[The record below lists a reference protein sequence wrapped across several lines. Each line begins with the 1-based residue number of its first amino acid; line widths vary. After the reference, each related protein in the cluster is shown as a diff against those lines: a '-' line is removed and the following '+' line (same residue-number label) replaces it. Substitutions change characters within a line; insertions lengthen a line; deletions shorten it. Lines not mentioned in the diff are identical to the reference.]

1 MKKPYIVGIDLGTS
15 NTVVAYCAPGKKQIE
30 LFEIEQLVGLGQ
42 VAARSMLPS
51 VCYQAAE
58 GELDAADLQLPW
70 LDDAGQTPALV
81 GKLALDLG
89 GQVPGRLVASAK
101 SWLSHAAVDRTAAIL
116 PWGAE
121 EGISKV
127 SPVGASA
134 AYLAH
139 VRAAWQHRFP
149 KAPLEEQQLI
159 LTVPASF
166 DEAARALTLAA
177 ARQAGLPNLRLLEEP
192 QAAVYDW
199 LFRHRE
205 ALGTELAA
213 TRLLLVCDIG
223 GGTTDL
229 TLIQV
234 AIRDGEPQLTR
245 IGVGDHLMLGGD
257 NMDLALAHLV
267 EGRLSTGESRLS
279 AARFSQLVARCRQAK
294 EQLLATDAPAST
306 QLTLLGGG
314 SRLIGGARTVELS
327 RDEVARLLID
337 GFFPRASLDEPLQ
350 QRRAAI
356 VEFGLPYPAD
366 PAISRH
372 LADFLKRHGTVSRQ
386 ALDGETH
393 APSGVEAWPIPDTL
407 LLNGG
412 VFQAPALAERLQQ
425 TLSEWRGTPLR
436 MLDNAQPD
444 LAVARG
450 AVAYALVRQGFGHRI
465 GGGSARSYFLILD
478 EKSGPLRGVCLLP
491 RGSEEGQEIRLPER
505 TFSLR
510 LGQPVRFHLASSVA
524 DTAYQAGQLAEI
536 DEQFVRLPP
545 IASVVQALPGSTQRD
560 VPVQLISTMTEVG
573 TLALH
578 CEHNDDAAKRWSLEF
593 QLRGD
598 DGQSTIAAGDLPA
611 RFADAVQAIERIFG
625 ASAQSV
631 DSKDVRRLRSQLEHL
646 LGKRE
651 EWDLPLLRALCDVLL
666 QRARRRRRSAEHE
679 RLWFNLT
686 GYCLRPGLGDPV
698 DDWRVEQLCQLLPQ
712 GLHYGNESQNWSEW
726 WTLWRR
732 AAGGLSMPV
741 QEKLYAEIFPWLH
754 GERSRARANPA
765 IAGSHDDMIRLA
777 ASLERLPIDKKVLIG
792 KALLARLRKP
802 NEKPL
807 GWWALGRLGARQT
820 LYGSA
825 HQTVPPDVAG
835 EWLATILSQ
844 DWKKIEPAAFA
855 ATQIARLTGDRARD
869 LSADLRDK
877 VLQRLQTMAA
887 NPAWREQIMTVVE
900 LDKADER
907 RAFGEALPSGL
918 RLLAGG
924 RQ

>member
-15 NTVVAYCAPGKKQIE
+15 NTVVAFCAPGKKQIE

-42 VAARSMLPS
+42 VATRPMLPS
-51 VCYQAAE
+51 VCYQAAV
-58 GELDAADLQLPW
+58 GELDAAALQLPW
-70 LDDAGQTPALV
+70 LAEDSHPPALT

-121 EGISKV
+121 DGIAKI
-127 SPVGASA
+127 SPVDASA
-134 AYLAH
+134 SYLAH
-139 VRAAWQHRFP
+139 VRAAWRHRFP

-205 ALGTELAA
+205 TLRIELAA
-213 TRLLLVCDIG
+213 SRLLLVCDIG

-234 AIRDGEPQLTR
+234 AMRDGEPQLTR

-267 EGRLSTGESRLS
+267 EARLSSAESRLS
-279 AARFSQLVARCRQAK
+279 AARFSQLVARCRLAK
-294 EQLLATDAPAST
+294 EQLLSADAPPST
-306 QLTLLGGG
+306 LLTLLGGG

-327 RDEVARLLID
+327 REEVARLLID
-337 GFFPRASLDEPLQ
+337 GFFPRVSLDEPLQ

-372 LADFLKRHGTVSRQ
+372 LADFLKRHSKVARQ
-386 ALDGETH
+386 ALSGDASEASVGE
-393 APSGVEAWPIPDTL
+393 SWPIPDTL
-407 LLNGG
+407 LVNGG
-412 VFQAPALAERLQQ
+412 VFQAQALADRLQQ
-425 TLSEWRGTPLR
+425 TLGEWRGAPLHV
-436 MLDNAQPD
+436 LDNAQPD

-478 EKSGPLRGVCLLP
+478 DKSGPSRGVCLLP
-491 RGSEEGQEIRLPER
+491 RGSEEGQEIRLTEQ

-524 DTAYQAGQLAEI
+524 DTVYQAGELTQL

-578 CEHNDDAAKRWSLEF
+578 CVHQDDAAQRWLLEF

-598 DGQSTIAAGDLPA
+598 GGQSTLASGHLPA
-611 RFADAVQAIERIFG
+611 RFVDALQAIERIFG
-625 ASAQSV
+625 ASAQPV
-631 DSKDVRRLRSQLEHL
+631 DNKDVRRLRGQLEQV

-651 EWDLPLLRALCDVLL
+651 EWDLPLLRALGDVLL

-698 DDWRVEQLCQLLPQ
+698 DDWRIEQLIQLLPQ

-732 AAGGLSMPV
+732 AAGGLSTTA
-741 QEKLYAEIFPWLH
+741 QEKLYADVLPWLN
-754 GERSRARANPA
+754 GERSRTHAHPA
-765 IAGSHDDMIRLA
+765 IAGSHDDMIRLSA
-777 ASLERLPIDKKVLIG
+777 ALERLPIDKKINIG
-792 KALLARLRKP
+792 QALLARLRKP
-802 NEKPL
+802 NEKTI
-807 GWWALGRLGARQT
+807 GWWALGRLGARQL

-825 HQTVPPDVAG
+825 HQTVPPDVASK
-835 EWLATILSQ
+835 WLAVVLAQ

-855 ATQIARLTGDRARD
+855 ATQIARLTGDRTRD
-869 LSADLRDK
+869 LPDDLRDE
-877 VLQRLQTMAA
+877 VLRRLQAIGA
-887 NPAWREQIMTVVE
+887 NSAWCEQVKTVVE

-918 RLLAGG
+918 RLLADG
-924 RQ
+924 RK